1 MYILKII
8 KNKREQLGFTQVEL
22 ANKSGLSLRTIQ
34 RLESSNKEPKG
45 HSLTV
50 LSNVFDIK
58 PSALLDQFK
67 NITQTKETE
76 TTSIRLI
83 NLSVLSFLGL
93 PFGNIILPFILW
105 KKHRSSMFVDE
116 LGRRIINSQ
125 IIFSVVL
132 SILLCLSPFISR
144 TLFSNRPIILIV
156 LFVAYAIN
164 IAIVCH
170 TAIKLQRHNFNVLNI
185 PLRFI

>member
-1 MYILKII
+1 MSII
-8 KNKREQLGFTQVEL
+8 KNIREQNGYTQAEL
-22 ANKSGLSLRTIQ
+22 AKQSGLSLRTIQ

-50 LSNVFDIK
+50 LSEAFNMK
-58 PSALLDQFK
+58 PYMLKEQFK
-67 NITQTKETE
+67 TIEHTKASE

-83 NLSVLSFLGL
+83 NLSVLSFLGI

-105 KKHRSSMFVDE
+105 RRNRESKFVDE
-116 LGRRIINSQ
+116 LGRRIINVQ
-125 IIFSVVL
+125 IIFSTIL
-132 SILLCLSPFISR
+132 SILLCFSPFISR
-144 TLFSNRPIILIV
+144 ILFSNTPIILIV

-164 IAIVCH
+164 IVIVCN
-170 TAIKLQRHNFNVLNI
+170 TAMRLQHNNFNLLNS